1 MSVDDREIEALF
13 DGAVREMRP
22 AFEAQLLELARA
34 GSTTTGSPMTTSPV
48 EVEVDVRPRERR
60 VRMGGRRSLALVGA
74 GAVVLAGVIAVSV
87 VRDPQVDD
95 LVPVGSSPVTEAS
108 IPNPVPATE
117 PPASSAPA
125 PSATPATSSA
135 SEVSDA
141 IDADP
146 QLEWRRADAG
156 SMARS
161 QVWKAIAGPVGF
173 VAIGMG
179 FDDGANQG
187 RVWFSVDGS
196 VWEEP
201 ALGVFDTLAVWGVA
215 ATSEAYFV
223 LASPNPD
230 RVAAGDPGLYR
241 STDGRTWLPVE
252 TDLPRDPRIG
262 SAAGG
267 LVMTGGEPGQF
278 VLRWSADG
286 ESWADAAIDLSQT
299 DLIDL
304 ELPNDADAEVSYL
317 RGLSSDLGE
326 LQIFSSVDGRNWSL
340 LPAPPIGGPFAAS
353 ANGLTLIANPD
364 EQRCGEEVSEG
375 LNQPDPSDPAWME
388 RLLEQQWSCA
398 AVLQLTTYDRS
409 TQAWSAPADGP
420 GPAPITGPIVWTGT
434 GWVAP
439 LIGSDRSMTVWTAAS
454 DGTDWNPVE
463 GTRLE
468 FDDNGGSPQMPVAAA
483 GHGKVIVITPDRLVG
498 EQTVVLVGE

>member
-13 DGAVREMRP
+13 DRAVRDMRP
-22 AFEAQLLELARA
+22 AFEAQLLELVRA
-34 GSTTTGSPMTTSPV
+34 GSTTTGSPTASSP
-48 EVEVDVRPRERR
+48 VEVDVRPRERR
-60 VRMGGRRSLALVGA
+60 VRTGGRRSLALVGA
-74 GAVVLAGVIAVSV
+74 GAVVVLAVIAASL

-95 LVPVGSSPVTEAS
+95 PVPVVSAPVTEES
-108 IPNPVPATE
+108 VPNPVPSTE
-117 PPASSAPA
+117 PPASSTSVS
-125 PSATPATSSA
+125 PSVSPSTSLGSN
-135 SEVSDA
+135 A
-141 IDADP
+141 IDAGP

-161 QVWKAIAGPVGF
+161 QVTKAIAGPVGF

-196 VWEEP
+196 IWEEP

-230 RVAAGDPGLYR
+230 RVAAGDPELYR
-241 STDGRTWLPVE
+241 STDGRSWLPVE
-252 TDLPRDPRIG
+252 ADLPRDPQIG

-267 LVMTGGEPGQF
+267 LVMTGGEPGQL

-299 DLIDL
+299 GLVDLQL
-304 ELPNDADAEVSYL
+304 ANDADAEVSYL
-317 RGLSSDLGE
+317 RGMRSDGEE

-340 LPAPPIGGPFAAS
+340 LPAPPIAGAFAAS

-388 RLLEQQWSCA
+388 RLLEKQWGCA

-420 GPAPITGPIVWTGT
+420 GPSPSFAPIVWTGT
-434 GWVAP
+434 GWAAP

-454 DGTDWNPVE
+454 DGTGWKPVE
-463 GTRLE
+463 ETRLE
-468 FDDNGGSPQMPVAAA
+468 FDDNTGSPQMPVVAS

-498 EQTVVLVGE
+498 EQTVVLVGD